1 MNLNQFKQQL
11 KNNPLP
17 TVVDL
22 WAPWCVPCRIS
33 KPILESLAQEYKG
46 KVDFVAINADEHP
59 DLLRELKVLGIP
71 TVLLTRDGE
80 IVSKHTGSQPRENYR
95 VMFEVLTHP
104 GQTAIVPMSRFDRF
118 LRLFVGTAIAII
130 GLSTNTWLL
139 ILLGVIIAFLGIYD
153 HCPIWQTITSAV
165 TKLPFL

>member
-1 MNLNQFKQQL
+1 MNLIQFKQQL

-22 WAPWCVPCRIS
+22 WAPWCAPCRVS

-59 DLLRELKVLGIP
+59 DLLRELKVFGIP
-71 TVLLTRDGE
+71 TVLLTRGGE
-80 IVSKHTGSQPRENYR
+80 IISKHTGSQPRENYR

-104 GQTAIVPMSRFDRF
+104 GQTVAIPMSGFDRF
-118 LRLFVGTAIAII
+118 LRLFAGTAIAIVGI
-130 GLSTNTWLL
+130 STSTWPL
-139 ILLGVIIAFLGIYD
+139 ILLGAIIAFFGIYD
-153 HCPIWQTITSAV
+153 RCPIWQTVTSAF
-165 TKLPFL
+165 TKKVS